1 MNYREESQLKHIE
14 SVEFIPL
21 FEEQNPLYPWKGIE
35 ENIFQAFYELFSVA
49 TSEAPPAGIAHFP
62 QVRISVTRFVL
73 HLNPHTVVSCHVCNR
88 SYARMGIT

>member
-1 MNYREESQLKHIE
+1 MQSPLYDYETHFTVMNYRDESLLKHIE

-21 FEEQNPLYPWKGIE
+21 FEEQNPLYSWKGVE

-62 QVRISVTRFVL
+62 QVENISTGLVL
-73 HLNPHTVVSCHVCNR
+73 H
-88 SYARMGIT
+88 